1 LVLLIAMLFYRK
13 YCYNILSFMEIN
25 TSTDNNP
32 QTGRQQFLRIANLFW
47 VSAIVSFIVTLIVI
61 LIKINGSSEIVALRY
76 NIIIGVSEIGN
87 RYQLLQ
93 LPLAG
98 LLVGVVNFALTKL
111 NKSNQQILPLLAS
124 TVALAAN
131 LILLFSALLLFQVN

>member
-1 LVLLIAMLFYRK
+1 
-13 YCYNILSFMEIN
+13 MEIN

-93 LPLAG
+93 LPLSG

>member
-1 LVLLIAMLFYRK
+1 
-13 YCYNILSFMEIN
+13 MEN
-25 TSTDNNP
+25 STAHDNNLP
-32 QTGRQQFLRIANLFW
+32 TGRQPFLRIANLFW
-47 VSAIVSFIVTLIVI
+47 MSAIVLFIVTLFVI
-61 LIKINGSSEIVALRY
+61 LIKITGSSEMVALRY

-93 LPLAG
+93 LPLTG
-98 LLVGVVNFALTKL
+98 LLISIVNFALTKF

-124 TVALAAN
+124 TVALAVN